1 MPIDFYTDAIEVT
14 NSLKKA
20 NSQPDCERIIVGK
33 IKKLVLDRK
42 NDEQINLYLKRL
54 STWLENKMAANRL
67 HGECANYRHA
77 VGIIDTLLKMRSR
90 KTWMKT
96 IDMR

>member
-1 MPIDFYTDAIEVT
+1 MSIDFYTDAIEIT

-20 NSQPDCERIIVGK
+20 NSPPDCEKIIVGK

-54 STWLENKMAANRL
+54 STWLANKMAANRL
-67 HGECANYRHA
+67 HGECTNYKHA
-77 VGIIDTLLKMRSR
+77 VGTIDTLLKRRSR
-90 KTWMKT
+90 KTWVKT
-96 IDMR
+96 IDM

>member
-14 NSLKKA
+14 NSLKKG
-20 NSQPDCERIIVGK
+20 NSQQDCERIIIGK
-33 IKKLVLDRK
+33 IKELVLNRK

-90 KTWMKT
+90 KSWMKT
-96 IDMR
+96 IDM

>member
-1 MPIDFYTDAIEVT
+1 MPIDFFTDAIEVT

-33 IKKLVLDRK
+33 IKELLLNRK
-42 NDEQINLYLKRL
+42 NDEQINLYLKKL

-67 HGECANYRHA
+67 HGECANFRHA
-77 VGIIDTLLKMRSR
+77 VNIIGTLLKMRSR
-90 KTWMKT
+90 KTWT
-96 IDMR
+96 RILDM

>member
-1 MPIDFYTDAIEVT
+1 MPIDFYTGAIEVT

-33 IKKLVLDRK
+33 IKELVLDRK

-67 HGECANYRHA
+67 HGECANFRQA
-77 VGIIDTLLKMRSR
+77 VGIIDTILKMRSR
-90 KTWMKT
+90 KTWTKT
-96 IDMR
+96 IDM